1 MLPPAPLPRAPERP
15 PPTLISFRTASW
27 RLTFLAGVTRVI
39 AIVASNPQDPVL
51 DSGYPVGG
59 RLDIHRERGA
69 AAPGAAG
76 RRSKRGARELLQV
89 LPLPPPP
96 PPLVLM
102 LQLVLPRPSSDST
115 AGRSSGFASQRR
127 RQRRRQRNGPH
138 SGQSLCQSGSSPPAT
153 SSLLPKERPLTL
165 DAHPGLGRMWAPHLI
180 SYFHH

>member
-96 PPLVLM
+96 PLVLM

-138 SGQSLCQSGSSPPAT
+138 SGQSLYQSGSSPPAT

-180 SYFHH
+180 SDFHH

>member
-96 PPLVLM
+96 PLVLM